1 MSLVI
6 ALVFLTVAIGIV
18 ERLAGS
24 LPESRLALVLR
35 EGTIIVGWV
44 AMWRPVE
51 IFLYDWWPIRAEARL
66 FRRLSTMPVRIEY
79 WA

>member
-51 IFLYDWWPIRAEARL
+51 IFLYDWSPIRAEARL
-66 FRRLSTMPVRIEY
+66 FPRLSTMPVIIQY